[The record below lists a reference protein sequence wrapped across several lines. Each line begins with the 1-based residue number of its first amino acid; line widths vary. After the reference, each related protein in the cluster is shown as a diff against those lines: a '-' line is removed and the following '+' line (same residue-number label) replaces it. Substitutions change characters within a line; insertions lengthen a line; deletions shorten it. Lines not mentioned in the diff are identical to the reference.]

1 MCEELTGLL
10 QYFVNKRTSVGKR
23 DGVRSEDKSVGVG
36 CYENREIMLFG
47 GQSVGGTGKKM
58 IAPQL
63 KIC

>member
-1 MCEELTGLL
+1 ML
-10 QYFVNKRTSVGKR
+10 QHLVNKCMSVGKR
-23 DGVRSEDKSVGVG
+23 DGVRSKDKSVGVG

-63 KIC
+63 KII